1 MGRKPRFP
9 APFMNLHNVRN
20 LAVALLLA
28 LAFTLAACQQKPA
41 APAAPADPTSTPSN
55 TKTNFYFVKGVIKEL
70 KPDGRTAIIEH
81 EAIPNY
87 MEAMTMPLRV
97 KNTNELANLH
107 PGDQIFFR
115 MVVTDFEGW
124 IDQVSKTGKAPPTAS
139 TSAAT
144 NTPATKPKG
153 AFRRVRDVL
162 PLNIGDAVPDY
173 PLTNHLGQAI
183 SLGQFKG
190 QALALTFIFTRCPFP
205 EFCPRMENN
214 FQATAKKLIALPNA
228 PTNWHLLSITFD
240 VEFDTPAV
248 LKGYAARHPAAPAHW
263 SHATGAQIEIDA
275 LTEQFGL
282 GFAREG
288 TIFNHNL
295 RTIVIDAAGR
305 VQSVL
310 IGNEWKPE
318 ELIAELVK
326 AAKVAPAGAAGTKEK

>member
-1 MGRKPRFP
+1 
-9 APFMNLHNVRN
+9 MNLPN
-20 LAVALLLA
+20 LRILAAALLLA
-28 LAFTLAACQQKPA
+28 LVFALAACQQKPA
-41 APAAPADPTSTPSN
+41 APSVPADPTSAPAN

-87 MEAMTMPLRV
+87 MDAMTMPLRV
-97 KNTNELANLH
+97 KNTNELASHH
-107 PGDQIFFR
+107 PGDQVFFR

-124 IDQVSKTGKAPPTAS
+124 IDQVTKTGTAPAVTPGT
-139 TSAAT
+139 T
-144 NTPATKPKG
+144 NAPGAKPKG

-205 EFCPRMENN
+205 EFCPRMGNN
-214 FQATAKKLIALPNA
+214 FQATAKKLAALTNA

-240 VEFDTPAV
+240 VEFDTPSV
-248 LKGYAARHPAAPAHW
+248 LKGYAARYPADPAHW
-263 SHATGAQIEIDA
+263 SYATGAQIEIDA

-295 RTIVIDAAGR
+295 RTVVIDAAGR
-305 VQSVL
+305 VQSIL

-326 AAKVAPAGAAGTKEK
+326 AAKVTAAAAETKGK

>member
-1 MGRKPRFP
+1 
-9 APFMNLHNVRN
+9 MNLPN
-20 LAVALLLA
+20 LRILAAALLLA
-28 LAFTLAACQQKPA
+28 LSLVACQPK
-41 APAAPADPTSTPSN
+41 PAAPADPTSAPAN
-55 TKTNFYFVKGVIKEL
+55 TRTNFYFVKGVIKEL

-87 MEAMTMPLRV
+87 MDAMTMPLRV
-97 KNTNELANLH
+97 KNTNELASLH
-107 PGDQIFFR
+107 PGDQVFFR

-124 IDQVSKTGKAPPTAS
+124 IDQVTKTGTAPPAVSTNAS
-139 TSAAT
+139 E
-144 NTPATKPKG
+144 TKPKKS
-153 AFRRVRDVL
+153 FRRVRDVL

-205 EFCPRMENN
+205 EFCPRMGNN
-214 FQATAKKLIALPNA
+214 FQATAKKLAALPNS

-240 VEFDTPAV
+240 VEFDTPSV
-248 LKGYAARHPAAPAHW
+248 LKGYAARYPADPAHW
-263 SHATGAQIEIDA
+263 SYATGAQIEIDA

-295 RTIVIDAAGR
+295 RTVVIDAAGR
-305 VQSVL
+305 VQSIL

-326 AAKVAPAGAAGTKEK
+326 AAKVTAAAAAETKEK

>member
-1 MGRKPRFP
+1 
-9 APFMNLHNVRN
+9 MNLHNLGN
-20 LAVALLLA
+20 FAAALLLA
-28 LAFTLAACQQKPA
+28 LTLAACQPKS
-41 APAAPADPTSTPSN
+41 AAPADPTSAPAN

-70 KPDGRTAIIEH
+70 KPDGRTAIIKH

-97 KNTNELANLH
+97 KNTNELANLQA
-107 PGDQIFFR
+107 GDQVFFR

-124 IDQVSKTGKAPPTAS
+124 IDQVSKTGKAPAVTPTP
-139 TSAAT
+139 TT
-144 NTPATKPKG
+144 EPKPKG
-153 AFRRVRDVL
+153 SFRRVRDVL
-162 PLNIGDAVPDY
+162 PLNIGDAAPDY

-205 EFCPRMENN
+205 EFCPRMGNN
-214 FQATAKKLIALPNA
+214 FQNTAKKLAALPNS
-228 PTNWHLLSITFD
+228 PTNWQLLSITFD
-240 VEFDTPAV
+240 VEFDTPSV
-248 LKGYAARHPAAPAHW
+248 LKGYAARYQPDPAHW
-263 SHATGAQIEIDA
+263 SFATGAQIEIDA

-326 AAKVAPAGAAGTKEK
+326 AAKVTAAGAETTKGK

>member
-1 MGRKPRFP
+1 
-9 APFMNLHNVRN
+9 MNLHNLRN
-20 LAVALLLA
+20 LAAVLLLA
-28 LAFTLAACQQKPA
+28 FAFALAACRPQ
-41 APAAPADPTSTPSN
+41 PAAPADPTSVPAN

-97 KNTNELANLH
+97 KNTNELAKLQ
-107 PGDQIFFR
+107 PGDQVFFR

-124 IDQVSKTGKAPPTAS
+124 IDQVSKTGTAPV
-139 TSAAT
+139 SAGT
-144 NTPATKPKG
+144 NTTTTATKPKG

-205 EFCPRMENN
+205 EFCPRMNNN
-214 FQATAKKLIALPNA
+214 FQATAKKLAALPNA
-228 PTNWHLLSITFD
+228 PTNWHLLSLTFD
-240 VEFDTPAV
+240 VEFDTPSV
-248 LKGYAARHPAAPAHW
+248 LKGYAARYQADPAHW
-263 SHATGAQIEIDA
+263 SFATGAQIEIDA

-295 RTIVIDAAGR
+295 RTVVIDAAGR

-326 AAKVAPAGAAGTKEK
+326 AAKIAPAGAAETKGK

>member
-1 MGRKPRFP
+1 
-9 APFMNLHNVRN
+9 MNLLNLRN
-20 LAVALLLA
+20 LAAALLLA
-28 LAFTLAACQQKPA
+28 FSLAACQPKSS
-41 APAAPADPTSTPSN
+41 APADPTSAPAN
-55 TKTNFYFVKGVIKEL
+55 TKTNFYFVKGVVKEL
-70 KPDGRTAIIEH
+70 KPDGRTALIEH

-97 KNTNELANLH
+97 KNTNELANLQ

-115 MVVTDFEGW
+115 MIVTDFEGW
-124 IDQVSKTGKAPPTAS
+124 IDQVSKTGKAPAVTPTP
-139 TSAAT
+139 
-144 NTPATKPKG
+144 TPETKPKG
-153 AFRRVRDVL
+153 SFRRVRDVL
-162 PLNIGDAVPDY
+162 PLNVGDTIPDY

-190 QALALTFIFTRCPFP
+190 QALAFTFIFTRCPFP
-205 EFCPRMENN
+205 EFCPRMGNN
-214 FQATAKKLIALPNA
+214 FQTTAKKLAALTNA

-248 LKGYAARHPAAPAHW
+248 LRGYAARYQTDPAHW
-263 SHATGAQIEIDA
+263 SFATGAQIEIDA

-326 AAKVAPAGAAGTKEK
+326 AAKVTSVASPALKAK

>member
-1 MGRKPRFP
+1 
-9 APFMNLHNVRN
+9 MNLPN
-20 LAVALLLA
+20 LRILAAALLLA
-28 LAFTLAACQQKPA
+28 LSLAACQPK
-41 APAAPADPTSTPSN
+41 PAAPADPTSAPAN

-87 MEAMTMPLRV
+87 MDAMTMPLRV
-97 KNTNELANLH
+97 KNTNELASLH
-107 PGDQIFFR
+107 PGDQVFFR

-124 IDQVSKTGKAPPTAS
+124 IDQVTKTGTAPPAVSTNAS
-139 TSAAT
+139 E
-144 NTPATKPKG
+144 TKPKKS
-153 AFRRVRDVL
+153 FRRVRDVL

-205 EFCPRMENN
+205 EFCPRMGNN
-214 FQATAKKLIALPNA
+214 FQATAKKLAALPNS

-240 VEFDTPAV
+240 VEFDTPSV
-248 LKGYAARHPAAPAHW
+248 LKGYAARYPADPAHW
-263 SHATGAQIEIDA
+263 SYATGAQIEIDA

-295 RTIVIDAAGR
+295 RTVVIDAAGR
-305 VQSVL
+305 VQSIL

-326 AAKVAPAGAAGTKEK
+326 AAKVTAAAAAETKEK